1 MADIRN
7 DDLEDILAGMLDE
20 QDRSNGRQS
29 PAAKPPELPRRGA
42 AAAPAASVPEDE
54 DAELA
59 EALAALWGETEEPG
73 SQPEPAAPR
82 PRVPRVLPSGPV
94 NLRSPHAVPPPH
106 RPTRPRPAP

>member
-54 DAELA
+54 DTELA
-59 EALAALWGETEEPG
+59 EALAALWGETGGTRFPAGACRTPAYARRGCPEFCRPG
-73 SQPEPAAPR
+73 
-82 PRVPRVLPSGPV
+82 L
-94 NLRSPHAVPPPH
+94 
-106 RPTRPRPAP
+106 

>member
-42 AAAPAASVPEDE
+42 AAAPAASACRTPAYTRRGCPEFCR
-54 DAELA
+54 AGL
-59 EALAALWGETEEPG
+59 
-73 SQPEPAAPR
+73 
-82 PRVPRVLPSGPV
+82 
-94 NLRSPHAVPPPH
+94 
-106 RPTRPRPAP
+106 

>member
-20 QDRSNGRQS
+20 QDRSC
-29 PAAKPPELPRRGA
+29 P
-42 AAAPAASVPEDE
+42 
-54 DAELA
+54 A
-59 EALAALWGETEEPG
+59 EARRRPPLLRFRRTKTPSWPRLSPLCGARRRNPVPSRSLPHPG
-73 SQPEPAAPR
+73 IRP
-82 PRVPRVLPSGPV
+82 PRVPRVLPSRPM

>member
-29 PAAKPPELPRRGA
+29 PAAKLPELPRRGA
-42 AAAPAASVPEDE
+42 AAAPAASVAE
-54 DAELA
+54 DAY
-59 EALAALWGETEEPG
+59 AALGGARRRNPVPSRSLPHPG
-73 SQPEPAAPR
+73 IR
-82 PRVPRVLPSGPV
+82 PLRVPRVLPSGTV
-94 NLRSPHAVPPPH
+94 NLSSPHAVPPPH